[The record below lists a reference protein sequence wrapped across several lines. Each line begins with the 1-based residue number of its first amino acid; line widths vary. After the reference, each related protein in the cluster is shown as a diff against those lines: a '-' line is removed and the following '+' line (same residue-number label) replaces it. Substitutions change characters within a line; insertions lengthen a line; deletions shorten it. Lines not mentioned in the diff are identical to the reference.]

1 MSEGNRKNLKDMLDE
16 LDMYFEQFEKD
27 IQDAVRNNI
36 SIPRLRPF
44 VAGFSFKV
52 GPEGKPSI
60 QVFGDRPL
68 HNDGYRSPMSEQIL
82 DDKNRMLRVVLD
94 MPGVGK
100 DDIKVDTTEDK
111 AVVTAENGSRKY
123 RADIDL
129 KSEVRPETSKA
140 KYKNGVLEISF
151 SLKDKANKGYRRV
164 DIV

>member
-1 MSEGNRKNLKDMLDE
+1 
-16 LDMYFEQFEKD
+16 
-27 IQDAVRNNI
+27 
-36 SIPRLRPF
+36 
-44 VAGFSFKV
+44 
-52 GPEGKPSI
+52 
-60 QVFGDRPL
+60 
-68 HNDGYRSPMSEQIL
+68 MSEQIL

-140 KYKNGVLEISF
+140 EYKNGVLEISF